1 MRNLLISIA
10 IVMLFAS
17 CESQSGRIHR
27 QLERERIERERADSG
42 YINPDITER
51 ADTITITS
59 DIVVGKVVCKANDK
73 TRSMYYIYDDHG
85 SMLFIPVYKS
95 VEYGM
100 YILCWENNRLSKVT
114 INANDDFLIMN

>member
-17 CESQSGRIHR
+17 CESESGRRHR
-27 QLERERIERERADSG
+27 QLERERIERESAKNIESKSDV
-42 YINPDITER
+42 IEN

-59 DIVVGKVVCKANDK
+59 DIVVGKVICKANNS
-73 TRSMYYIYDDHG
+73 TRSMYYNYEDHG

-95 VEYGM
+95 IEYGM
-100 YILCWENNRLSKVT
+100 YILCWKDNKLSKVT
-114 INANDDFLIMN
+114 IHADDDCLIMN